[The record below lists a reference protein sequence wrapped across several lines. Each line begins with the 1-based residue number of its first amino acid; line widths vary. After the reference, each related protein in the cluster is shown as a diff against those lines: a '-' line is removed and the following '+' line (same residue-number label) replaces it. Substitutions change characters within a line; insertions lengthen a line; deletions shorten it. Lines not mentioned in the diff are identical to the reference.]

1 MSTEA
6 DRPKNDNPKTYTVG
20 QLVKAFKLSRSTLLY
35 YDKINLLTPS
45 GRTEANYRLYTQD
58 DFDRMVQITVYKD
71 AGLSLESIAE
81 MLASSVNQSAS
92 ILERRLECL
101 GTCTK

>member
-45 GRTEANYRLYTQD
+45 GEWTEANYRLYTQD
-58 DFDRMVQITVYKD
+58 DFDRMV
-71 AGLSLESIAE
+71 A
-81 MLASSVNQSAS
+81 NH
-92 ILERRLECL
+92 RLQRC
-101 GTCTK
+101 GFVIGIHSRNVGVFC